1 MFWGRSVGDPLAAD
15 NIRKVGR
22 GWNVESPPREGFLLG
37 ALRRLE
43 LERRQGLLWRE
54 LGGMG

>member
-1 MFWGRSVGDPLAAD
+1 MFWGRSVGDLLAAD

-22 GWNVESPPREGFLLG
+22 GWNVESQPREGFLLE

-43 LERRQGLLWRE
+43 LERRQVLLWRE